1 MAISF
6 NGTSSSIS
14 VTPETAFDFERTQAF
29 SIAAWIYPTIT
40 RTNNS
45 SVHGHAI
52 FSKLATSGNFRG
64 FEFDIAW
71 KGSSYGSNN
80 NITAMMF
87 YLVSTLTTNNI
98 RALSATDIPNNTW
111 SHVACTY
118 DGSSDVSGVALYL
131 NGTAQTKEHTFNNLS
146 ATTLNDLTPRIGSRQ
161 AAQEF
166 HNGGLAE
173 LGVWNVALTAAEV
186 AGLAK
191 GQPAHKVRPASL
203 LHCPPLVREIVDPKG
218 LTMSA
223 TATSVTDHP
232 RVYR

>member
-40 RTNNS
+40 RINNS
-45 SVHGHAI
+45 SLHGHAI
-52 FSKLATSGNFRG
+52 FSKMGTSGTYRG
-64 FEFDIAW
+64 FEFDIVW
-71 KGSSYGSNN
+71 KGSSFGSNN
-80 NITAMMF
+80 NITTMLF
-87 YLVSTLTTNNI
+87 YLISTLTTNNI
-98 RALSATDIPNNTW
+98 RALSATDIPNSTW
-111 SHVACTY
+111 SHVAVTY
-118 DGSSDVSGVALYL
+118 DGGSDVSGLTFYL
-131 NGTAQTKEHTFNNLS
+131 NGAAQTKEHTQNNLS
-146 ATTLNDLTPRIGSRQ
+146 ATTLNDLNPRIGSRQ
-161 AAQEF
+161 ASAEF

-191 GQPAHKVRPASL
+191 GQPVQKVRPAAL
-203 LHCPPLVREIVDPKG
+203 LHCPPLVREIIDLKG

-223 TATSVTDHP
+223 TATSVSDHP